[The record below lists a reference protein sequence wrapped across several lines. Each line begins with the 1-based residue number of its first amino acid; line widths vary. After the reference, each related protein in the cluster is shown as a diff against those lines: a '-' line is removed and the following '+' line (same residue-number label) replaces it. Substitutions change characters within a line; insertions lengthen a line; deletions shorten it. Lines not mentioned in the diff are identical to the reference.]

1 MESLRLSFEAILPI
15 FLLMALGYVLKSIKM
30 AEESTFNAINKLVFK
45 VFLPVLLFYNV
56 YTTESLEIFDFKLIG
71 FTIISILAVFIIGY
85 FIAMAITKENPRRGV
100 ILQGIYRSNFAILGI
115 PLVDYICGDNVIGI
129 ASMMVATIIPL
140 FNILAVVALERF
152 RDGKLHILKML
163 KGIITN
169 PLIIGCGVGMVF
181 LLLGIKMPKAI
192 EKGVSDVA
200 KIATPLAIITLGAS
214 FKFKSLKGYVKE
226 VLVVTSAKLVIVPL
240 IGISLGVMLGFR
252 GEALACLLVIF
263 GSPVAVSSFAMSQQ
277 MGGDADLAALDV
289 VITSVACIFTLFL
302 WIFAL
307 SFFGLF

>member
-71 FTIISILAVFIIGY
+71 FTIISILVVFIIGY

-163 KGIITN
+163 KGVITN